1 MKTFD
6 VAIVGAGLIGI
17 AAALELRTRGLSV
30 TVLDR
35 QEPGREASSA
45 AAGMLAPS
53 PDDLSSLPLV
63 PLGKASIALYP
74 EFVAHIEQASGK
86 TTGFAQKG
94 TLELFF
100 GVDGESERDRF
111 VAERKRIGIGAEA
124 LSLHQ
129 ARELEPS
136 LAPEAVAA
144 AWLFEEAIVNPRRLI
159 DAAISA
165 ARANGAQLLA
175 GCVVTGLI
183 HEASRCTGVLT
194 SNGPIG
200 AGCVVVAAGSFSG
213 GVSAEIGP
221 YAPTIPVR
229 GQMLA
234 LRTAAGPSGTLT
246 LKHVIRSGH
255 GYLVPHED
263 GRILAGS
270 TLENGVQEK
279 VVTPRGMQKILG
291 AAIELVPALKSA
303 EIVGTWAGLRPGTPD
318 GLPILGPTDIHGLV
332 IATGHYRNGILLAP
346 ITAKLVVPWALGLDV
361 DRNVAA
367 FSPMRFVNRRG
378 SAIEEPPARQAAG

>member
-1 MKTFD
+1 MKTVD
-6 VAIVGAGLIGI
+6 VAIVGGGLIGI

-53 PDDLSSLPLV
+53 PDDSSSLPLV
-63 PLGKASIALYP
+63 PLAKASIALYP
-74 EFVAHIEQASGK
+74 EFVAHIEQASEK

-94 TLELFF
+94 ALELFF
-100 GVDGESERDRF
+100 GRDAEAERDRF

-124 LSLHQ
+124 LSIHQ
-129 ARELEPS
+129 AREMEPS
-136 LAPEAVAA
+136 LVPEAVAA

-159 DAAISA
+159 DAAVSA
-165 ARANGAQLLA
+165 AKANGAEVVA
-175 GCVVTGLI
+175 GCAVTGVI
-183 HEASRCTGVLT
+183 RESSRCTGVVT
-194 SNGPIG
+194 RDGPIS
-200 AGCVVVAAGSFSG
+200 AGCVVVAAGCL
-213 GVSAEIGP
+213 SAAIGP
-221 YAPTIPVR
+221 EIARYAPTIPVR

-234 LRTAAGPSGTLT
+234 LRASSAASGTLT
-246 LKHVIRSGH
+246 LRHVIRSSN

-279 VVTPRGMQKILG
+279 VVTPAGMQKILS
-291 AAIELVPALKSA
+291 AAIELVPSLTSA
-303 EIVGTWAGLRPGTPD
+303 AIAETWAGLRPGTPD
-318 GLPILGPTDIHGLV
+318 SLPILGPTDVQGLL

-346 ITAKLVVPWALGLDV
+346 ITAKLVVPWALGLKV
-361 DRNVAA
+361 DRDVAA
-367 FSPMRFVNRRG
+367 FSPMRFVDRRG
-378 SAIEEPPARQAAG
+378 SQVEEPPARQAAS

>member
-1 MKTFD
+1 MKTVD
-6 VAIVGAGLIGI
+6 VAIVGGGLIGV

-63 PLGKASIALYP
+63 PFGKASIALYP

-94 TLELFF
+94 TLEIFF
-100 GVDGESERDRF
+100 GEHGDSERDRF

-124 LSLHQ
+124 LSIRQ
-129 ARELEPS
+129 AREMEPN
-136 LAPEAVAA
+136 LAPEGVAA

-165 ARANGAQLLA
+165 AKTNGAEVLA
-175 GCVVTGLI
+175 GCTVTGLI
-183 HEASRCTGVLT
+183 REGGRCTGVVT
-194 SNGPIG
+194 SNGPIS
-200 AGCVVVAAGSFSG
+200 AGCVVIAAGSFSG
-213 GVSAEIGP
+213 AIGAEIAP

-234 LRTAAGPSGTLT
+234 LRTAAGASETITLR
-246 LKHVIRSGH
+246 HVIRSGH

-270 TLENGVQEK
+270 TLENGVQDK
-279 VVTPRGMQKILG
+279 FVTPGGMQKILG
-291 AAIELVPALKSA
+291 AAIELVPALNSA
-303 EIVGTWAGLRPGTPD
+303 EIAETWAGLRPGTPD
-318 GLPILGPTDIHGLV
+318 GLPILGPTDIQGLV

-346 ITAKLVVPWALGLDV
+346 ITAKLVVPWVLGLKV
-361 DRNVAA
+361 DRDVAA
-367 FSPMRFVNRRG
+367 FSPMRFANRSG
-378 SAIEEPPARQAAG
+378 SPVEAPPARQAAG